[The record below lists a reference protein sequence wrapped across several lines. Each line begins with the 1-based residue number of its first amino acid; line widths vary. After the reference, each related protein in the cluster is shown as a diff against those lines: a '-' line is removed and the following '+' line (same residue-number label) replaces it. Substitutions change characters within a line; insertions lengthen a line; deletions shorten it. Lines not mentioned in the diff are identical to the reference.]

1 MTFRLLL
8 SSLTTIAIGAGLA
21 FGASPADQQIAAR
34 QAEMKANGKAMEAL
48 VAILKGDTT
57 YDPAFV
63 KTNVEA
69 MIAAKAAGEAARGWD
84 AGSQR
89 GTVETQAKPEIWTDA
104 AGFADGRKAVDDA
117 LAGLAATSD
126 EAGFKKAFMALG
138 AACKS
143 CHEKFRRPKG

>member
-8 SSLTTIAIGAGLA
+8 SSLTAIAIGAGLA

-104 AGFADGRKAVDDA
+104 AGFANS
-117 LAGLAATSD
+117 AGLPPVTGLGLGTGTLRLASCGPG
-126 EAGFKKAFMALG
+126 AGWRALLRIG
-138 AACKS
+138 TGGS
-143 CHEKFRRPKG
+143 GPGGP